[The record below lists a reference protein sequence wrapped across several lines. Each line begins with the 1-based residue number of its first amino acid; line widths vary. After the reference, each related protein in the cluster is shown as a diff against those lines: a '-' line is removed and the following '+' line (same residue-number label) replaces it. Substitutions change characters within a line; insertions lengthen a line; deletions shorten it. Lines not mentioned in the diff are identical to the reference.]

1 MLISPSQIVSIHM
14 PFVLLNPFLADNDVG
29 IPTLLEKLQKEK
41 IRDISRKERG
51 LEYTLSE

>member
-1 MLISPSQIVSIHM
+1 MLISPSQIVSIHL
-14 PFVLLNPFLADNDVG
+14 PFVLLNPFLADNDAG
-29 IPTLLEKLQKEK
+29 IPTLLEKLQKDK

>member
-1 MLISPSQIVSIHM
+1 M

-29 IPTLLEKLQKEK
+29 IPTLLEKLQKDK